1 MPNQNSSTV
10 TTVPNQR
17 MVKVH
22 RETPRSNFLGIKN
35 ENWMAASRDLGPHA
49 LRLYLYFASNCN
61 GYLVALSPAHIQQ
74 AIGMPRSTYHDQFK
88 KLVERGYLVQSNG
101 NTFEFY
107 ERPQSE
113 KRTVSN
119 VGQNF
124 EECPSHDIQ
133 VCSDDQPHPSV
144 DIEINNKYSTD
155 NPGINNRTDSGALMF
170 QKQREKEEEGFE
182 F

>member
-1 MPNQNSSTV
+1 MPNITY
-10 TTVPNQR
+10 PNQR
-17 MVKVH
+17 MIHVN
-22 RETPRSNFLGIKN
+22 REKLTKGFLGINN
-35 ENWMAASRDLGPHA
+35 ESWMAASRDLGPHA
-49 LRLYLYFASNCN
+49 LRLYLYFAANADD
-61 GYLVALSPAHIQQ
+61 YTFALSPAHIQQ

-133 VCSDDQPHPSV
+133 VCSDDQTHPSV
-144 DIEINNKYSTD
+144 DIEINNTYSTD
-155 NPGINNRTDSGALMF
+155 NPGINNRNDSGAVMF
-170 QKQREKEEEGFE
+170 QKQRENEEEDFV

>member
-1 MPNQNSSTV
+1 MPNITF
-10 TTVPNQR
+10 PNQR
-17 MVKVH
+17 MIHVN
-22 RETPRSNFLGIKN
+22 REKLAKGFLGINN
-35 ENWMAASRDLGPHA
+35 ESWMAASRDLGPHA
-49 LRLYLYFASNCN
+49 LRLYLYFAANADD
-61 GYLVALSPAHIQQ
+61 YTFALSPAHIQQ

-88 KLVERGYLVQSNG
+88 KLIERGYLVQSNG
-101 NTFEFY
+101 NTFQFY

-133 VCSDDQPHPSV
+133 VCSDDQTHPSV
-144 DIEINNKYSTD
+144 DREINNTYSTD

-170 QKQREKEEEGFE
+170 QKQREKEEDFV